1 MTDVMTGESY
11 EVITNNLRSDVYS
24 QLANIAQMITM
35 ITIDRV
41 IEDGKQVASSRSMW
55 FRSNGL
61 VDCGTR
67 FPQIPE
73 KLPLS
78 AENFM
83 LAFET
88 GVKSS
93 MKKKVT
99 DEEMKEMAIKEQQ
112 QADQAPAPSP
122 KTPKAEPKDKAEIL
136 KELQAKCKDKDVLE
150 KAMGIMKELG
160 YKNFKEMNE
169 EQLESVLSQL

>member
-1 MTDVMTGESY
+1 MTGESY

-112 QADQAPAPSP
+112 QADQTPAPSP

-136 KELQAKCKDKDVLE
+136 KELQAKCQDKAVLKVAMTVMKE
-150 KAMGIMKELG
+150 KGYEHFKAMSETDLQELVAS
-160 YKNFKEMNE
+160 
-169 EQLESVLSQL
+169 L

>member
-67 FPQIPE
+67 FPQIQE

-99 DEEMKEMAIKEQQ
+99 DEEMKEMVIKEQQ
-112 QADQAPAPSP
+112 QIDQAPAPSP
-122 KTPKAEPKDKAEIL
+122 KKAEQPTLDKSELL
-136 KELQAKCKDKDVLE
+136 KTLQAKCADKDTLT
-150 KAMGIMKELG
+150 KAMTVMKEKG
-160 YKNFKEMNE
+160 YENFKAMS
-169 EQLESVLSQL
+169 EQELITSL